1 MDHKSKI
8 VFFSTPGNTSR
19 LTADLLDAIEKAEAV
34 QVVTVEHHQTRLCRE
49 SPHLFTG
56 KQQTQWKSE
65 QWPQRGKR
73 GRR

>member
-19 LTADLLDAIEKAEAV
+19 ITADLPGAIETVEAV
-34 QVVTVEHHQTRLCRE
+34 QVVTADSPQVRLCRE
-49 SPHLFTG
+49 NPHLFTG
-56 KQQTQWKSE
+56 KQQAQWKSE
-65 QWPQRGKR
+65 QGPQRGKR

>member
-1 MDHKSKI
+1 MNHKSKI
-8 VFFSTPGNTSR
+8 IFFSTPGNTSR
-19 LTADLLDAIEKAEAV
+19 LTADLLDAIEKAEAA
-34 QVVTVEHHQTRLCRE
+34 QVVIAELPQVRPCRE

-56 KQQTQWKSE
+56 KQQAQWKSE

>member
-19 LTADLLDAIEKAEAV
+19 ITADLLDAIKNAKAV
-34 QVVTVEHHQTRLCRE
+34 QVVIAERPQVRPCRE

-56 KQQTQWKSE
+56 KQQAQWKRE
-65 QWPQRGKR
+65 QGTQGGKR

>member
-1 MDHKSKI
+1 MDCKSKI
-8 VFFSTPGNTSR
+8 IFFSTPGNTSR

-34 QVVTVEHHQTRLCRE
+34 QVVTAERPQVRLCRE

-56 KQQTQWKSE
+56 KQQAQWKSE

>member
-19 LTADLLDAIEKAEAV
+19 LTADLLDAIEKAEAA
-34 QVVTVEHHQTRLCRE
+34 QVVIVERPQVRLCRE

-56 KQQTQWKSE
+56 KQQAQWKRE
-65 QWPQRGKR
+65 QGPQRGKR

>member
-8 VFFSTPGNTSR
+8 VFFSTPRNTSR
-19 LTADLLDAIEKAEAV
+19 LTADLLDAIEKAEAAHV
-34 QVVTVEHHQTRLCRE
+34 VIADSPQVRLCRE

-56 KQQTQWKSE
+56 KQQAQWKSE

>member
-8 VFFSTPGNTSR
+8 IFFSTPGNTSR

-34 QVVTVEHHQTRLCRE
+34 QVVTAEHPQVRLCRE

-56 KQQTQWKSE
+56 KQQAQWKSE
-65 QWPQRGKR
+65 QSPQRGKR